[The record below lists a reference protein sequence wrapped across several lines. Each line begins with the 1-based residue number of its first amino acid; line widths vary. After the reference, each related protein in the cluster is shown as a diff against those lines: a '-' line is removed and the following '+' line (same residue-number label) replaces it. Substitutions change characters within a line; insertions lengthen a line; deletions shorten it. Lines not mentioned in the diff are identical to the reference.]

1 MPKQV
6 PRAGAS
12 KMKSEHFDFLKYYKE
27 LDGSF
32 KDQIIN
38 SMPVMN
44 PEGRI
49 LSDAN
54 IVFLAWQ
61 SKIQFTIVAGFR
73 QWLKHGRCVKKGQH
87 GNCIFIPAM
96 NKERNRNADGS
107 ETVSEELQRF
117 LVATVFDISQTFEI
131 TEKEEKSIESVS
143 AVMETNPIYSQNGD
157 DFDDEEEDEYERFD
171 GWFTEL
177 ETDACGN
184 CYSDADPGL

>member
-1 MPKQV
+1 
-6 PRAGAS
+6 
-12 KMKSEHFDFLKYYKE
+12 MKPEHFDFLKYYKE

-32 KDQIIN
+32 KDEIIN

-73 QWLKHGRCVKKGQH
+73 QWIKHGRCVKKGQH

-96 NKERNRNADGS
+96 NKERNKNADGS
-107 ETVSEELQRF
+107 ETVSEELQKF

-131 TEKEEKSIESVS
+131 AEKEENPVEMVS
-143 AVMETNPIYSQNGD
+143 EVMEINPIYRHDGD
-157 DFDDEEEDEYERFD
+157 DFDDEEDEDDDREIFD
-171 GWFTEL
+171 GWYTEL

>member
-1 MPKQV
+1 MPKKV

-12 KMKSEHFDFLKYYKE
+12 KMKTEHFDFLKYYKE
-27 LDGSF
+27 LDDNL
-32 KDQIIN
+32 KNEIIS

-54 IVFLAWQ
+54 IIFLAWQ
-61 SKIQFTIVAGFR
+61 SSIRFTIVAGFR
-73 QWLKHGRCVKKGQH
+73 QWIKHGRCVRKGEH

-96 NKERNRNADGS
+96 NKEKNKNADGS
-107 ETVSEELQRF
+107 ETVTEELQRF

-131 TEKEEKSIESVS
+131 TEKEHKPAGMMAEAQES
-143 AVMETNPIYSQNGD
+143 NPVY
-157 DFDDEEEDEYERFD
+157 RFD
-171 GWFTEL
+171 GEDIDEDDDEDELFDGWYTEPD
-177 ETDACGN
+177 TDACGN

>member
-1 MPKQV
+1 
-6 PRAGAS
+6 
-12 KMKSEHFDFLKYYKE
+12 MKSEHFDFLKYYKE

-61 SKIQFTIVAGFR
+61 SKIHFTIVAGFR
-73 QWLKHGRCVKKGQH
+73 QWLKHGRCVRKGEH

-96 NKERNRNADGS
+96 NKERNKQEDGS

-131 TEKEEKSIESVS
+131 KEREVNPCAMAL
-143 AVMETNPIYSQNGD
+143 AVMESNPVYRFAGD
-157 DFDDEEEDEYERFD
+157 ELEDDEDESEIFD
-171 GWFTEL
+171 GWYTEP